1 MSFYFNNFQ
10 RVSGTKIF
18 GDTEGNAP
26 LIFRNDISSLIRKW
40 VAYANEGGK
49 YELYKDLLLCM
60 PFFLWSCEVHV
71 LFPLLC
77 ATLLRPLV
85 LICMCFLLQTS
96 VVGTMLLLD
105 LSLVVKKFQIA
116 AM

>member
-40 VAYANEGGK
+40 VAYANEGENINIIK
-49 YELYKDLLLCM
+49 IYRYVC
-60 PFFLWSCEVHV
+60 PFFFGAVRCMYFFPYFVQLSWGL
-71 LFPLLC
+71 LF
-77 ATLLRPLV
+77 
-85 LICMCFLLQTS
+85 
-96 VVGTMLLLD
+96 
-105 LSLVVKKFQIA
+105 
-116 AM
+116 

>member
-26 LIFRNDISSLIRKW
+26 LIFGNDISSLIRKW

-49 YELYKDLLLCM
+49 Y
-60 PFFLWSCEVHV
+60 
-71 LFPLLC
+71 
-77 ATLLRPLV
+77 
-85 LICMCFLLQTS
+85 
-96 VVGTMLLLD
+96 
-105 LSLVVKKFQIA
+105 
-116 AM
+116 